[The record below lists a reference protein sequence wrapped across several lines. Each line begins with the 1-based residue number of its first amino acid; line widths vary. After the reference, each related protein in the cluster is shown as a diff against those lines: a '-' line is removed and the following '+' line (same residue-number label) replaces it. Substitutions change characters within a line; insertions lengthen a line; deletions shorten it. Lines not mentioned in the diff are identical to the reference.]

1 MVPPDV
7 VRASCPDCGQVDLG
21 RRDVRLI
28 LSDVPAASRYS
39 FTCPKCT
46 AWISKPAD
54 VHVQALL
61 LGKVPMMQETRP
73 AELTEPHTGGP
84 ITLDDLIDL
93 GRGMAETDDLARFA
107 GR

>member
-1 MVPPDV
+1 MVPPEM
-7 VRASCPDCGQVDLG
+7 VRASCPDCGAVDLH
-21 RRDVRLI
+21 RQQVRLV

-39 FTCPKCT
+39 FTCPRCT

-54 VHVQALL
+54 VHVLL
-61 LGKVPMMQETRP
+61 LGRVPVHHETAP
-73 AELTEPHTGGP
+73 AELREPHTGGP

-93 GRGMAETDDLARFA
+93 GRGMAETDDLARYA